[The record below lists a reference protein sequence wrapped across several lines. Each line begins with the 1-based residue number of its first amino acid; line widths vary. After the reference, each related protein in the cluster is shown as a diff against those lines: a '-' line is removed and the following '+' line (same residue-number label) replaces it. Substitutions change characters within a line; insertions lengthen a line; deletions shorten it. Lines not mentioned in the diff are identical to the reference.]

1 MASQIRQNYHLESEA
16 AINHIV
22 NLELKASYVYLSL
35 QFYFDRDDVALAK
48 FSKFFHELYE
58 QKQEEVEEFLKYQNM
73 RGGRIVIKDIK
84 KPDADEWQNGTHA
97 MESALNLE
105 KRVNHALLEL
115 HTTARTHTDPHMC
128 DFLESKY
135 LHKETK
141 LIKKLG
147 DHFTN
152 LKRVKATEVG
162 MGEYL
167 FDKLTLG
174 EDSN

>member
-35 QFYFDRDDVALAK
+35 
-48 FSKFFHELYE
+48 
-58 QKQEEVEEFLKYQNM
+58 
-73 RGGRIVIKDIK
+73 